1 MSRSDEFKHLLK
13 MRQPFQA
20 RMMPLLV
27 ILTVLTVVEALQV
40 VYSVLANPV
49 QMPMLVLSL
58 AGLGFAIIVMIIL
71 IVSIRRHRDQ

>member
-1 MSRSDEFKHLLK
+1 M
-13 MRQPFQA
+13 
-20 RMMPLLV
+20 
-27 ILTVLTVVEALQV
+27 LTVVEALQV

-58 AGLGFAIIVMIIL
+58 AGLGFAVIVMIIL